1 MKRSVRPFPRR
12 FCFILIVLL
21 LLVTLSAFPAAASD
35 PESEIGPYPYAPGE
49 VLIGWQPASGEVS
62 RGMQPKG
69 FSKDRVGADW
79 QPAAQA
85 LEALTGLTVLDVAPY
100 HGFARL
106 AVPTGQEQAEIA
118 RLSALP
124 WVDYAE
130 PNYIAYAADTT
141 PNDPYF
147 SWQWNMQRV
156 KAPAAWDLTMGS
168 DSIVVAVVDSGID
181 LNHPEFAGR
190 ILEGYDYVRG
200 DSEPNDEFDHGT
212 HVSGIIA
219 AAANNAIGV
228 AGLAARVKILPL
240 KVLDNTGTGYISDIA
255 LAILDAAD
263 YGAPIINL
271 SLQSLVSTNTLY
283 NAVVYAKDKGCLAV
297 AAAGNYGNNGN
308 PVVYPG
314 AYSEVFTVGASDYDD
329 NWASYSGYNDHV
341 DLAAPGGTSAS
352 QTSQIWSTVR
362 VSKGSYGYMY
372 GTSMATP
379 MVSAAAALVW
389 TCVPTA
395 TRQEVTNILKQT
407 ADKVGTYGY
416 DENGRNPYFGYGRLN
431 VGSAVPLP
439 SLSTSPGGTQY
450 FLLGGTVQQASDQMS
465 LINSSRCR
473 ATWQASVLQGADWL
487 TLSAGSSSGTATS
500 GAPGALSFDVN
511 STTLSPGQ
519 YTGLIRVQY
528 NNGTS
533 SVDIPVQLQVVN
545 TLHRVFVPQTM
556 RQ

>member
-12 FCFILIVLL
+12 FCPILIVLL
-21 LLVTLSAFPAAASD
+21 LLVALPAFPAVALD
-35 PESEIGPYPYAPGE
+35 PESKIGPYPYAPGE
-49 VLIGWQPASGEVS
+49 VLIGWQPESGAVPP
-62 RGMQPKG
+62 GMPPKG

-79 QPAAQA
+79 QPTAQA
-85 LEALTGLTVLDVAPY
+85 LEARTGLTVLDVAPY

-106 AVPTGQEQAEIA
+106 AVPAGQEQAEIA

-124 WVDYAE
+124 WIDYAE

-156 KAPAAWDLTMGS
+156 NAPAAWDLTMGS

-190 ILEGYDYVRG
+190 ILEGYDYVRR

-219 AAANNAIGV
+219 AATNNAIGV
-228 AGLAARVKILPL
+228 AGLASSVKILPL

-271 SLQSLVSTNTLY
+271 SLQALVSSTTLY
-283 NAVVYAKDKGCLAV
+283 NAVVYARDRGCLEV
-297 AAAGNYGNNGN
+297 AAAGNYGDDGN
-308 PVVYPG
+308 PAVYPG
-314 AYSEVFTVGASDYDD
+314 DYSEVFTVAASDYFD
-329 NWASYSGYNDHV
+329 NWATYSNYNDHV
-341 DLAAPGGTSAS
+341 DLAAPGGTSS
-352 QTSQIWSTVR
+352 TQIWSTVR
-362 VSKGSYGYMY
+362 VSKGSYGYLY

-379 MVSAAAALVW
+379 MVSGAAALVW
-389 TCVPTA
+389 TCMPTA
-395 TRQEVTNILKQT
+395 TRQDVINILKQT
-407 ADKVGTYGY
+407 ADKVGSYEY
-416 DENGRNPYFGYGRLN
+416 DEYGRNPYFGYGRLN

-439 SLSTSPGGTQY
+439 SLSSSPSGTQH
-450 FLLGGTVQQASDQMS
+450 FLLGGTVQQASEQMS

-500 GAPGALSFDVN
+500 GAPGTLSFDVN

-533 SVDIPVQLQVVN
+533 GVDIPVQLQVVT
-545 TLHRVFVPQTM
+545 TLYRVFVPQTM